1 MEGDAD
7 RDELT
12 GAVEST
18 DLSRVLA
25 IMLAP
30 IPGPD
35 GNQRRRDDVT
45 VVAPGGDLTMK
56 HIAGTTRFVARADL
70 AAPAPTV
77 EETLQLTQVVR

>member
-45 VVAPGGDLTMK
+45 MVPPAGDLTME
-56 HIAGTTRFVARADL
+56 HIAGAARFVAGADL
-70 AAPAPTV
+70 AAATPTV
-77 EETLQLTQVVR
+77 EETLELTQIVG